1 MENSSK
7 TGCRARQGLDVSF
20 TTLNTAA
27 GKNEQK
33 IKDICYI

>member
-1 MENSSK
+1 MENSSR
-7 TGCRARQGLDVSF
+7 TDCRARQGLGVSF